1 MANFQAGFARVDVTP
16 PLGIEISGYFVD
28 RFATGILDAL
38 EASALA
44 VRGGNGSAILIALDN
59 LMIDQDQMLRY
70 REQIGEKTGLSSECV
85 FISCSHTHTGPLVGR
100 SELDENKYGEKAY
113 GDYLGRKLADCA
125 VMAIQDLKDAALG
138 YAVGCAPHIAFVRR
152 FRMKDGSIRTNPGV
166 NNPDIVA
173 PIGDVDER
181 VNVLRFV
188 REGAP
193 EIIVANFG
201 VHPDTVGGTE
211 ISADYPRFVR
221 ETTEAAL
228 PGVRCLFFNGAE
240 GDVNHVNVHPT
251 GGDANGL
258 HPCFDDAD
266 RGYDHA
272 KHMGRVI
279 AGAILQVYEKTAFSA
294 VDCVRAM
301 EHTVN
306 VPSNMPTTEE
316 AARAE
321 RIVAMHNAGRD
332 AELPFQGMELTTAV
346 AEALRMKHLKDGPAS
361 FPLRLMGVRIGP
373 AAFLGIPGEPF
384 TGIGRGIKAGSPF
397 AITLPCSLT
406 NGAEG
411 YYPMKEAYDEGG
423 YEARSSNFRAGV
435 AELLIEESLALL
447 NELYNNK

>member
-1 MANFQAGFARVDVTP
+1 MSFQAGFARVDVTP
-16 PLGIEISGYFVD
+16 PLGIEISGYFVE

-44 VRGGNGSAILIALDN
+44 VSCGDGRAVLIALDN
-59 LMIDQDQMLRY
+59 LMVDQEQMSAY
-70 REQIGEKTGLSSECV
+70 RAQIAEKSGVAAESV
-85 FISCSHTHTGPLVGR
+85 FISCSHTHTGPLVGK
-100 SELDENKYGEKAY
+100 SELDENKFGEKAY

-125 VMAIQDLKDAALG
+125 LMAVRDLRPAKLG
-138 YAVGCAPHIAFVRR
+138 YAVGQAPNIAFVRR

-193 EIIVANFG
+193 EIVVANFG
-201 VHPDTVGGTE
+201 VHPDVVGGDE
-211 ISADYPRFVR
+211 ISADFPRFVR

-228 PGVRCLFFNGAE
+228 ENVRCMFFNGAQ
-240 GDVNHVNVHPT
+240 GDVNHVNVHPK

-266 RGYDHA
+266 RGYEHA

-279 AGAILQVYEKTAFSA
+279 AGGVLQVYAKTEFVD
-294 VDCVRAM
+294 VDCVRAVQRIV
-301 EHTVN
+301 HA
-306 VPSNMPTTEE
+306 PSNMPEPSQV
-316 AARAE
+316 ARAE
-321 RIVAMHNAGRD
+321 EIVALHNAGRD
-332 AELPFQGMELTTAV
+332 AELPFAGMELTTAV
-346 AEALRMKHLKDGPAS
+346 AEALRMNHLKNGPETI
-361 FPLRLMGVRIGP
+361 PLRLSAVRIGP
-373 AAFLGIPGEPF
+373 VAFLGIPGEPF
-384 TGIGRGIKAGSPF
+384 TGIGRGIKDGSPF
-397 AITLPCSLT
+397 AMTLPCCLT

-423 YEARSSNFRAGV
+423 YEARSSNFRAGI
-435 AELLIEESLALL
+435 AELLIDAGVQLLKELA
-447 NELYNNK
+447 